1 MIKLAHMKTS
11 ETLINKLKTRK
22 ARIAVIGL
30 GYVGLPLAVEK
41 AKMGFNVTGI
51 DINVKRVNMVN
62 KGDCYIPDVVDSD
75 MAELVK
81 TGKLRATVNFSVLK
95 NMDTVCVCVP
105 TPLDDNRDPDISYI
119 EATTKQLAKYLHKG
133 QLVSLEST
141 TYPGTTEE
149 IMLPE
154 LEKSGLKV
162 GKDFFL
168 VFSPERV
175 DPGNKQFKLKNTPK
189 VIGGVTRICSE
200 VAKALYGQII
210 DNIMVVSSPKVAE
223 MEKLLENI
231 FRSVNIALVNEL
243 AMLCKKMGI
252 NMWEVVDAAATKPY
266 GFMPFYPGPGI
277 GGHCIPLDPIY
288 LSWKAKKY
296 GFDTKFIELAARI
309 NENMPEYVVRLV
321 ASALEKR
328 KKNIKNAKVVLMGM
342 AYKKDINDWRE
353 SPSLKLFEL
362 LKQFGAKVVYHDP
375 FIPSVSIIKG
385 AKPEK
390 SVKLT
395 DSLIKS
401 ADCLLI
407 ATDHTGFDYKKL
419 IKNAKLI
426 VDSRGATR
434 KLGEFKNV
442 EVL

>member
-1 MIKLAHMKTS
+1 MLKLTHMKTS
-11 ETLINKLKTRK
+11 ETLIAKLKSKK

-41 AKMGFNVTGI
+41 AKMGFSVAGLDVNKV
-51 DINVKRVNMVN
+51 RVDMVN
-62 KGDCYIPDVVDSD
+62 KGECYIPDVVDG
-75 MAELVK
+75 ALGELVK
-81 TGKLRATVNFSVLK
+81 AGKLRATMDFSVL
-95 NMDTVCVCVP
+95 NNVDAICICVP
-105 TPLDDNRDPDISYI
+105 TPLDENKDPDISYI
-119 EATTKQLAKYLHKG
+119 KSTTKQVAKYLHKG

-154 LEKSGLKV
+154 LEKTGLKV

-175 DPGNKQFKLKNTPK
+175 DPGNRQFNLKNTPK
-189 VIGGVTRICSE
+189 VIGGVTKTCSE
-200 VAKALYGQII
+200 VAKHLYGQII
-210 DNIMVVSSPKVAE
+210 DNIMIVSSPKVAE

-231 FRSVNIALVNEL
+231 YRSVNIALVNEL
-243 AMLCKKMGI
+243 AMLSKKMGI
-252 NMWEVVDAAATKPY
+252 DMWEVVDAAATKPY
-266 GFMPFYPGPGI
+266 GFMAFYPGPGI

-296 GFDTKFIELAARI
+296 DFRTEFIELAAKI
-309 NENMPEYVVRLV
+309 NENMPEYVIRLTV
-321 ASALEKR
+321 DALNKQG
-328 KKNIKNAKVVLMGM
+328 KSIKAAKVVLLGM

-353 SPSLKLFEL
+353 SPSFKLFEI
-362 LKQFGAKVVYHDP
+362 LKSFKAKVVYHDP
-375 FIPSVSIIKG
+375 FIPAVKIAGKM
-385 AKPEK
+385 EK

-395 DSLIKS
+395 DALIKS

-407 ATDHTGFDYKKL
+407 ATNHTCFDYKKM
-419 IKNAKLI
+419 IKTAKLI
-426 VDSRGATR
+426 VDTRGATR
-434 KLGEFKNV
+434 KFGKFKNV

>member
-1 MIKLAHMKTS
+1 MKMS
-11 ETLINKLKTRK
+11 EMLINKLKTKK

-51 DINVKRVNMVN
+51 DVNIKRVNMVN
-62 KGDCYIPDVVDSD
+62 KGECYIPDVVDAG

-81 TGKLRATVNFSVLK
+81 TKKLRATVDFSVLK
-95 NMDTVCVCVP
+95 NMDTVCICVP
-105 TPLDDNRDPDISYI
+105 TPLDDNKDPDISYI
-119 EATTKQLAKYLHKG
+119 RATTKQVAKYLHKG

-154 LEKSGLKV
+154 LEKTGLMA

-175 DPGNKQFKLKNTPK
+175 DPGNKKFKLKNTPK
-189 VIGGVTRICSE
+189 VIGGVTKTCSE

-210 DNIMVVSSPKVAE
+210 DNIMIVSSPKVAE

-288 LSWKAKKY
+288 LSWKAKTY
-296 GFDTKFIELAARI
+296 GFRTEFIELAARI
-309 NENMPEYVVRLV
+309 NENMPAYVLGLV
-321 ASALEKR
+321 AEALNKQG
-328 KKNIKNAKVVLMGM
+328 KSLKNASVVLLGV
-342 AYKKDINDWRE
+342 AYKKDIDDWRE
-353 SPSLKLFEL
+353 SPSLILFEL
-362 LKQFGAKVVYHDP
+362 LKKAGARVVYHDP
-375 FIPSVSIIKG
+375 YIPSVKMTKTG
-385 AKPEK
+385 KLQK

-395 DSLIKS
+395 DALIKT

-407 ATDHTGFDYKKL
+407 ATDHTCFDYKKL
-419 IKNAKLI
+419 TAQAKLI
-426 VDSRGATR
+426 VDTRGVTR
-434 KLGEFKNV
+434 KFGVLKNV

>member
-1 MIKLAHMKTS
+1 MTMKTN
-11 ETLINKLKTRK
+11 EILIKKLKAK
-22 ARIAVIGL
+22 SAKIAVIGL

-41 AKMGFNVTGI
+41 AKMGFNVVGI
-51 DINVKRVNMVN
+51 DMNKSRVNMVN
-62 KGDCYIPDVVDSD
+62 SGDCYIPDVVDAG

-81 TGKLRATVNFSVLK
+81 AKKLRATMDFTVLK
-95 NMDTVCVCVP
+95 SVDAVCICVP
-105 TPLDDNRDPDISYI
+105 TPLDENKDPDISYI
-119 EATTKQLAKYLHKG
+119 RATTKQVAKYLHKG

-154 LEKSGLKV
+154 LEKTGLRV
-162 GKDFFL
+162 GKDYFL

-175 DPGNKQFKLKNTPK
+175 DPGNKKFNLKNTPK
-189 VIGGVTRICSE
+189 VIGGVTKTCSE
-200 VAKALYGQII
+200 VAKNLYGQII

-231 FRSVNIALVNEL
+231 YRSVNIALVNEL

-266 GFMPFYPGPGI
+266 GFMAFYPGPGI

-296 GFDTKFIELAARI
+296 DFRTEFIELAAKI
-309 NENMPEYVVRLV
+309 NESMPEYVVRLAV
-321 ASALEKR
+321 DALNKQG
-328 KKNIKNAKVVLMGM
+328 KSIKGAKVVLMGV
-342 AYKKDINDWRE
+342 AYKKDIDDFRE

-362 LKQFGAKVVYHDP
+362 LKKFKANVVYHDP
-375 FIPSVSIIKG
+375 FIPQVKISGKM
-385 AKPEK
+385 ER

-395 DSLIKS
+395 GALVKK
-401 ADCLLI
+401 ADCLLV
-407 ATDHTGFDYKKL
+407 ATDHTCFNYKEL

-426 VDSRGATR
+426 VDTRGGTR
-434 KLGEFKNV
+434 KYGTFKNV

>member
-1 MIKLAHMKTS
+1 MKTADS
-11 ETLINKLKTRK
+11 LIKKLKNKT

-41 AKMGFNVTGI
+41 AKMGFKVTGI
-51 DINVKRVNMVN
+51 DVNLKRVKMVN
-62 KGDCYIPDVVDSD
+62 KGECYIPDVVDAGMS
-75 MAELVK
+75 ELVK
-81 TGKLRATVNFSVLK
+81 AKKLRATRDFSVLK
-95 NMDTVCVCVP
+95 NMDTVCICVP
-105 TPLDDNRDPDISYI
+105 TPLDENKDPDISYI
-119 EATTKQLAKYLHKG
+119 RATTKQVAKYLHKG

-154 LEKSGLKV
+154 LEKTGLTA

-189 VIGGVTRICSE
+189 VIGGVTKACSR
-200 VAKALYGQII
+200 VAQALYGQII
-210 DNIMVVSSPKVAE
+210 DNIMVVSSPRVAE

-252 NMWEVVDAAATKPY
+252 NIWEVVDAAATKPY

-296 GFDTKFIELAARI
+296 DFRTEFIELAARI
-309 NENMPEYVVRLV
+309 NENMPEYVVRLLV
-321 ASALEKR
+321 DALNKQG
-328 KKNIKNAKVVLMGM
+328 KSIKNAKIVLLGV
-342 AYKKDINDWRE
+342 AYKKDIDDWRE
-353 SPSLKLFEL
+353 SPALKLFEL
-362 LKQFGAKVVYHDP
+362 IKKFGARIVYHDP
-375 FIPSVSIIKG
+375 YIHAVKTAKDG
-385 AKPEK
+385 KPEK

-395 DSLIKS
+395 GALIKT

-407 ATDHTGFDYKKL
+407 ATDHSCFDYKK
-419 IKNAKLI
+419 IIAGAKLI
-426 VDSRGATR
+426 VDTRGVTR
-434 KLGEFKNV
+434 KFGEFKNV